1 MINLKLFS
9 KTGGSVLKIWK
20 LILLITIT
28 STFAWAQPINNKSDS
43 KEMNNLPQEAQQQ
56 SDAHKKMT
64 KGQEDWKNGM
74 LDKAISTLKEA
85 VKTDPSNKQ
94 ITIVLNGMQGQKKYM
109 LDVLKKA
116 DMLIAKEKFKQAKSV
131 LNKAVRVSD
140 KYSAYIEMVKK
151 LDLAKKKVEEKKRG
165 TTKKLRQGERNIEQQ
180 RKDKIESEKLL
191 NLSSAEPILQLDT
204 RGHTGLIKDIIIT
217 RSGDIITASHDKTIR
232 VWDST
237 TGKEKRKIL
246 GQIGAGSEGKIYA
259 IALSPDEEFLAVG
272 GYLKTWGNIRIYN
285 YKTGKLLKLLKS
297 HTNVVYDLSF
307 GKDGKYLISGSA
319 DRTAKIWSVGSF
331 KLLDTIKFHKKHI
344 HAVGILKKDN
354 RYFALSAGFDN
365 QIALYDMKKRK
376 VIKSDKKAYQLRDL
390 AISKKHIAVA
400 GKGRE
405 IQIYDH
411 SLNPVRIIPTEIM
424 PMGLDYSPNGKFLI
438 AGTSKS
444 PYNVNIYSVN
454 ENYNDWSSFQK
465 HTNIIVAV
473 AFLDNQTA
481 VSGGGNKKEVYIWD
495 GDSAKE
501 KMKIEGVGERVVSVG
516 VRGDRIAWGN
526 KWTKRNGK
534 SKLQKTLNLKTF
546 SIQDSPAALGEY
558 SRISTTQADY
568 TLSDRAGG
576 DYGYNNAILDLKR
589 DSKVVVSITRDSR
602 NGFGHYC
609 YGFYGAYIIS
619 GGANGKLIIYD
630 REGRE
635 VAKLI
640 GHTGTVWGIAVEGDR
655 LVSGSADQTIRV
667 WDLSQLREQSVIYPQ
682 LNLFISKENEYI
694 AWSESGYFTSS
705 VGGDQYVGYHIN
717 QGADKEARYV
727 GSDKY
732 FDTLYRPDIISLI
745 LETGSE
751 SKAIEFAG
759 KKRKVESVDIA
770 NSLPPVISL
779 LSPSNIKTDKKRITV
794 KYSTQSKDPI
804 TKTIITLNGKQ
815 LTARDIVPE
824 QNEQKHRITVELEA
838 GENIIAIKAKNKFA
852 MSDEILIYANKTGK
866 QAHIYKPTLYLLSI
880 GISDYKNEAYNLGV
894 ADKDALA
901 ITEMFK
907 KQSGKIYKDV
917 QVKTLTN
924 EKATSADIL
933 DGLDWIDKEATSKDI
948 VIIFVA
954 GHGINDDKGNYYFL
968 SYEGNSERL
977 RRTAL
982 KWTEIHDT
990 ISNLPSKVILL
1001 ADTCH
1006 SGNITGTRRDITS
1019 AVKSIM
1025 NSGTGSIIMTATT
1038 GSGYSYEQKSW
1049 GHGAFTKA
1057 LLEGIDQSKADYDKD
1072 QSVTIKEIDL
1082 YITNRVKELT
1092 KGKQKPTTITP
1103 QSIPDF
1109 AIGVK

>member
-1 MINLKLFS
+1 MKKYLTKFI
-9 KTGGSVLKIWK
+9 G
-20 LILLITIT
+20 LLIIIL
-28 STFAWAQPINNKSDS
+28 SVNFAKAEND
-43 KEMNNLPQEAQQQ
+43 NLIKIVEVQQQQ
-56 SDAHKKMT
+56 SDAHEKMIE
-64 KGQEDWKNGM
+64 GQSEWKNGM

-94 ITIVLNGMQGQKKYM
+94 ISIVLKGMQGQKKYM
-109 LDVLKKA
+109 FDALKNA
-116 DMLIAKEKFKQAKSV
+116 DKLIAKEKFKQAKSV

-140 KYSAYIEMVKK
+140 KYSAYTEMVKK

-165 TTKKLRQGERNIEQQ
+165 TTVKLRQGKLNIAQQ
-180 RKDKIESEKLL
+180 RKDKTESEKLL
-191 NLSSAEPILQLDT
+191 LLSRAEPILQLDT

-217 RSGDIITASHDKTIR
+217 KSGDIISAGHDKTIR
-232 VWDST
+232 VWDSK

-246 GQIGAGSEGKIYA
+246 GQIGTGSQGMIYA

-272 GYLKTWGNIRIYN
+272 GYFRQGNHNIRIYN

-297 HTNVVYDLSF
+297 HTDVVFDLSF
-307 GKDGKYLISGSA
+307 DKDGRYLISGSA
-319 DRTAKIWSVGSF
+319 DKTAKIWSVGSF
-331 KLLDTIKFHKKHI
+331 KLVDTIKFHKKQV
-344 HAVGILKKDN
+344 HAVGILKKDK
-354 RYFALSAGFDN
+354 RYFALSAGFDQ

-376 VIKSDKKAYQLRDL
+376 VIKSDQKAYQLRDL

-411 SLNPVRIIPTEIM
+411 SLNPVRTISSEIM

-438 AGTSKS
+438 AGTSKR
-444 PYNVNIYSVN
+444 PHIVNIYSVK
-454 ENYNDWSSFQK
+454 EKYNKMNSFQK
-465 HTNIIVAV
+465 HKDIIIAV
-473 AFLDNQTA
+473 DFLDNQTA
-481 VSGGGNKKEVYIWD
+481 VSGGGINKEISIWD
-495 GDSAKE
+495 RDNAKE
-501 KMKIEGVGERVVSVG
+501 KMKIEGVGETVWSVG
-516 VRGDRIAWGN
+516 VRGDSVAWGN
-526 KWTKRNGK
+526 KWTKTNGK

-546 SIQDSPAALGEY
+546 SIQDAPAALGEY

-576 DYGYNNAILDLKR
+576 DYGYKNAILDLKK
-589 DSKVVVSITRDSR
+589 DSKVVASITRDTT

-619 GGANGKLIIYD
+619 GGAGGHLKIYN

-640 GHTGTVWGIAVEGDR
+640 GHTGMVWSIAVEGDR
-655 LVSGSADQTIRV
+655 LVSGGGDQTMRI

-705 VGGDQYVGYHIN
+705 TGGDQYVGYHIN
-717 QGADKEARYV
+717 QGDDKEARYV

-732 FDTLYRPDIISLI
+732 FDTLYRPDIIRLI

-751 SKAIEFAG
+751 SKAIALARMN
-759 KKRKVESVDIA
+759 RKVESVDIV

-779 LSPSNIKTDKKRITV
+779 LSPSNINTDKKRITV

-838 GENIIAIKAKNKFA
+838 GENIIAIKARNKFA

-866 QAHIYKPTLYLLSI
+866 KAHIYKPTLYLLSI

-901 ITEMFK
+901 ITEMFN

-917 QVKTLTN
+917 RVKTLTN
-924 EKATSADIL
+924 EKANSADIL

-948 VIIFVA
+948 VIIFIA
-954 GHGINDDKGNYYFL
+954 GHGINDTKGNYYFL
-968 SYEGNSERL
+968 SHEANLDRL
-977 RRTAL
+977 RRTAV
-982 KWTEIHDT
+982 KWTEIQDT

-1057 LLEGIDQSKADYDKD
+1057 LLEGIDQIKADYDKD

-1092 KGKQKPTTITP
+1092 NGKQKPTTITP

>member
-1 MINLKLFS
+1 MKHLINALLLLLTTTLRLFS
-9 KTGGSVLKIWK
+9 G
-20 LILLITIT
+20 
-28 STFAWAQPINNKSDS
+28 
-43 KEMNNLPQEAQQQ
+43 
-56 SDAHKKMT
+56 
-64 KGQEDWKNGM
+64 
-74 LDKAISTLKEA
+74 
-85 VKTDPSNKQ
+85 
-94 ITIVLNGMQGQKKYM
+94 
-109 LDVLKKA
+109 
-116 DMLIAKEKFKQAKSV
+116 
-131 LNKAVRVSD
+131 
-140 KYSAYIEMVKK
+140 
-151 LDLAKKKVEEKKRG
+151 
-165 TTKKLRQGERNIEQQ
+165 
-180 RKDKIESEKLL
+180 
-191 NLSSAEPILQLDT
+191 EPILQLDT

-217 RSGDIITASHDKTIR
+217 RSGDIISAGHDKTIR
-232 VWDST
+232 VWDSS

-246 GQIGAGSEGKIYA
+246 GQIGTGSQGMIYA

-272 GYLKTWGNIRIYN
+272 GYFRKGNHHIRIYD

-297 HTNVVYDLSF
+297 HTNVIYDLSF
-307 GKDGKYLISGSA
+307 DKGGKYLISGSA
-319 DRTAKIWSVGSF
+319 DTTAKIWRVGSF
-331 KLLDTIKFHKKHI
+331 KLLDTIQFHKKHI
-344 HAVGILKKDN
+344 QAVGILKKAN

-390 AISKKHIAVA
+390 AISKTHIAVA

-411 SLNPVRIIPTEIM
+411 SLNPIRTISSEM
-424 PMGLDYSPNGKFLI
+424 KPMGLAYSPNGKFLI
-438 AGTSKS
+438 AGASNR
-444 PYNVNIYSVN
+444 PYNVNIYRVK
-454 ENYNDWSSFQK
+454 ENYNKMSSFQK
-465 HTNIIVAV
+465 HKDLMIAV
-473 AFLDNQTA
+473 NFLDKQTA
-481 VSGGGNKKEVYIWD
+481 VSAGGINKEISIWD
-495 GDSAKE
+495 RDSVKE
-501 KMKIEGVGERVVSVG
+501 KIKIKGMGETVWSVG
-516 VRGDRIAWGN
+516 VKGDSIAWGN
-526 KWTKRNGK
+526 RWTKKNGK

-546 SIQDSPAALGEY
+546 SIEDSPVALGEY
-558 SRISTTQADY
+558 SRISTTQADN
-568 TLSDRAGG
+568 TLSDRLGG
-576 DYGYNNAILDLKR
+576 DYGYKNAVLELKK
-589 DSKVVVSITRDSR
+589 DSKVVASITRDAT

-609 YGFYGAYIIS
+609 YGFYGKYIIS
-619 GGANGKLIIYD
+619 GGAGGHLIIYD
-630 REGRE
+630 REGKE
-635 VAKLI
+635 EAKLI
-640 GHTGTVWGIAVEGDR
+640 GHTGMVWSIAVEGDR
-655 LVSGSADQTIRV
+655 LVTGGGDQTIRI
-667 WDLSQLREQSVIYPQ
+667 WDLSQIEEQQVIYPQ

-705 VGGDQYVGYHIN
+705 TGGDKYVGYHIN
-717 QGADKEARYV
+717 QGDDKEARYV

-732 FDTLYRPDIISLI
+732 FDTLYRPDIITLI

-751 SKAIEFAG
+751 NKAIALAR

-770 NSLPPVISL
+770 NSLPPVLSL
-779 LSPSNIKTDKKRITV
+779 LSASNIKTDQKRILIE
-794 KYSTQSKDPI
+794 YSTQSKDPI

-815 LTARDIVPE
+815 LTARDIVSE
-824 QNEQKHRITVELEA
+824 QTDQKHVISVELED

-866 QAHIYKPTLYLLSI
+866 KSHIYKPTLYLLSI
-880 GISDYKNEAYNLGV
+880 GISTYENEAYNLGV
-894 ADKDALA
+894 ADKDALSM
-901 ITEMFK
+901 TEMFK

-917 QVKTLTN
+917 QVKTLIN
-924 EKATSADIL
+924 EKANSDDIL

-948 VIIFVA
+948 VIIFIA
-954 GHGINDDKGNYYFL
+954 GHGVNDDKGNYYFL
-968 SYEGNSERL
+968 SHEANLERL
-977 RRTAL
+977 RRTAV
-982 KWTEIHDT
+982 KWTEIQDT

-1019 AVKSIM
+1019 AIKSIM

-1057 LLEGIDQSKADYDKD
+1057 LLEGIDQTKADYDKD

>member
-1 MINLKLFS
+1 MNH
-9 KTGGSVLKIWK
+9 
-20 LILLITIT
+20 LIKALLLLLT
-28 STFAWAQPINNKSDS
+28 ST
-43 KEMNNLPQEAQQQ
+43 
-56 SDAHKKMT
+56 
-64 KGQEDWKNGM
+64 
-74 LDKAISTLKEA
+74 
-85 VKTDPSNKQ
+85 
-94 ITIVLNGMQGQKKYM
+94 
-109 LDVLKKA
+109 
-116 DMLIAKEKFKQAKSV
+116 
-131 LNKAVRVSD
+131 
-140 KYSAYIEMVKK
+140 
-151 LDLAKKKVEEKKRG
+151 
-165 TTKKLRQGERNIEQQ
+165 
-180 RKDKIESEKLL
+180 LL
-191 NLSSAEPILQLDT
+191 LSGAEPILSLDT
-204 RGHTGLIKDIIIT
+204 RGHTGRITDIIIT
-217 RSGDIITASHDKTIR
+217 KSRDIISASDDKTIR
-232 VWDST
+232 VWDSN

-246 GQIGAGSEGKIYA
+246 GQIGKGNEGKIFA
-259 IALSPDEEFLAVG
+259 VALSPDEEFLAVG
-272 GYLKTWGNIRIYN
+272 GYLAGTRASGERFAIRIYN

-297 HTNVVYDLSF
+297 HTHTVLDLAFSS
-307 GKDGKYLISGSA
+307 DGKYLISGSA

-331 KLLDTIKFHKKHI
+331 KLLDTIKFHKNNVY
-344 HAVGILKKDN
+344 AVGILKKDKQ
-354 RYFALSAGFDN
+354 YFALSAGLDQ

-376 VIKSDKKAYQLRDL
+376 VIKSDKKAYQLISL
-390 AISKKHIAVA
+390 AISKKHIAVS
-400 GKGRE
+400 GSGRE

-411 SLNPVRIIPTEIM
+411 SLNPIRTISSETM
-424 PMGLDYSPNGKFLI
+424 PIGLAYSSNGKFLI
-438 AGTSKS
+438 AGTSS
-444 PYNVNIYSVN
+444 RPLNVNIYSVK
-454 ENYNDWSSFQK
+454 EKYNKRSSFQK
-465 HTNIIVAV
+465 HKNTTVAV

-481 VSGGGNKKEVYIWD
+481 VSGGGNKNEIYIWD
-495 GDSAKE
+495 RDSAKE
-501 KMKIEGVGERVVSVG
+501 KMKIEGVGETVWSVG
-516 VRGDRIAWGN
+516 VRGDSVAWGN
-526 KWTKRNGK
+526 TWTKANGK

-546 SIQDSPAALGEY
+546 SIQNGVANQGNY
-558 SRISTTQADY
+558 NRISTTQADY
-568 TLSDRAGG
+568 TLSHRAGG
-576 DYGYNNAILDLKR
+576 DYGKSDAVLELKR
-589 DSKVVVSITRDSR
+589 GGNVVASITRDARSGYR
-602 NGFGHYC
+602 HIC

-619 GGANGKLIIYD
+619 SGSHGHLKIYN

-635 VAKLI
+635 IANLV
-640 GHTGTVWGIAVEGDR
+640 GHTGAVLSIAVEGDR
-655 LVSGSADQTIRV
+655 LVSGSFDQTIRV

-705 VGGDQYVGYHIN
+705 AGGDKYVGYHIN

-751 SKAIEFAG
+751 SKAIAFAS

-770 NSLPPVISL
+770 NSLPPVLSL
-779 LSPSNIKTDKKRITV
+779 LSASNIKTDKKRITV

-815 LTARDIVPE
+815 LSARDIVRE
-824 QNEQKHRITVELEA
+824 QNEQKHVITVELED
-838 GENIIAIKAKNKFA
+838 GENIIAIKARNKFA
-852 MSDEILIYANKTGK
+852 MSDEILVYANKTGK
-866 QAHIYKPTLYLLSI
+866 QANIYKPTLYLLSI
-880 GISDYKNEAYNLGV
+880 GISDYENEAYNLDV

-901 ITEMFK
+901 ITEMFN

-924 EKATSADIL
+924 EKATSDDIL
-933 DGLDWIDKEATSKDI
+933 DGLDWIDKEATSKDV

-954 GHGINDDKGNYYFL
+954 GHGLNDDKGNYYFL
-968 SYEGNSERL
+968 SHEGNSERL

-1006 SGNITGTRRDITS
+1006 SGNITGIRRDITS

-1057 LLEGIDQSKADYDKD
+1057 LLEGIDQLKADYDKD